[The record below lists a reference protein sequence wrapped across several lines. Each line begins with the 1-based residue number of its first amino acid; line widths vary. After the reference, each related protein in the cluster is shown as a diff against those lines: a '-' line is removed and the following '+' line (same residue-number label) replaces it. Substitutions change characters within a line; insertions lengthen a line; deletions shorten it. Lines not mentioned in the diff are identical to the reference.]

1 MLTNPTSSTSETP
14 LHCARCAK
22 APTSNGYSPGG
33 GKELRSNAKLK
44 KPLKESLFIELDDGK
59 IYRKALY

>member
-1 MLTNPTSSTSETP
+1 MLTNPTSLTSETP

-33 GKELRSNAKLK
+33 GEELRSNAQNRY
-44 KPLKESLFIELDDGK
+44 S
-59 IYRKALY
+59 